1 MVKKFYIHF
10 YIDIFNE
17 DELNRLRNEIDII
30 EPSGQSFS
38 SLRNPSFEKEKV
50 KKLLFSIIRE
60 NLQKL
65 NKDYLLTS
73 LNWLEQEST
82 SNETSSPSNV
92 NDVKKQNESY
102 RELFKFLENNT
113 EIKLKTEYIAKNN
126 LEHLHSKE
134 ISLNLAKQI
143 SSGNIRDKNYIS
155 PKNSKF
161 ITIAEETILNVET
174 QEFNILKLEEEV
186 GAENTLSVIG
196 CYILTVY
203 GLYSKINYDKFEKF
217 IQAITKGY
225 NRENPYHTDLHAA
238 DVTQT
243 CLVYIKQAKMKE
255 ILNLNEL
262 DIASLYISCMVH
274 DYKHPGYTNQFL
286 ININSPTSI
295 KSNDI
300 DVLEAYHISQT
311 FKLIRSNEKYD
322 IFSLMNNDEYRIMRK
337 RMIGFVL
344 ATDMVFH
351 FKQFEYVKN
360 LIKDYGIEKGKNRE
374 KMVENNEKLN
384 DLQQQFLEI
393 IVHACDISNPTKP
406 FHLYTFWA
414 EKVVAEFF
422 RQGDKEKELGLK
434 VSVNCDRLTT
444 SLPQSQIGFMNFI
457 VGPFFISFVD
467 IFPELSFLT
476 DNVKD
481 NTERYK
487 KMKEEDD
494 KKKESNK

>member
-1 MVKKFYIHF
+1 MY
-10 YIDIFNE
+10 
-17 DELNRLRNEIDII
+17 
-30 EPSGQSFS
+30 S
-38 SLRNPSFEKEKV
+38 
-50 KKLLFSIIRE
+50 
-60 NLQKL
+60 
-65 NKDYLLTS
+65 
-73 LNWLEQEST
+73 
-82 SNETSSPSNV
+82 
-92 NDVKKQNESY
+92 
-102 RELFKFLENNT
+102 FLENNT

-126 LEHLHSKE
+126 LEHLNTKE
-134 ISLNLAKQI
+134 ISLNIAKQI
-143 SSGNIRDKNYIS
+143 ASKNIRDKNYIP
-155 PKNSKF
+155 PKNTKF
-161 ITIAEETILNVET
+161 ITFAEETISTIET
-174 QEFNILKLEEEV
+174 QEFNIFKLEEEV
-186 GAENTLSVIG
+186 GPENTLSIIG
-196 CYILTVY
+196 CYILTSY

-255 ILNLNEL
+255 LFNLNDL

-286 ININSPTSI
+286 ININSPTSLR
-295 KSNDI
+295 SNDT

-311 FKLIRSNEKYD
+311 FKLIKSNEKYD
-322 IFSLMNNDEYRIMRK
+322 IFSLMNNDDYRFMRK
-337 RMIGFVL
+337 RMIGFVI

-351 FKQFEYVKN
+351 FKQFDYIKN
-360 LIKDYGIEKGKNRE
+360 LIKDNGIEKGKNRE
-374 KMVENNEKLN
+374 KIVENKEKLI
-384 DLQQQFLEI
+384 DIQQQFLEI

-406 FHLYTFWA
+406 FNLYTFWA

-434 VSVNCDRLTT
+434 VSMNCDRLTT

-481 NTERYK
+481 NTEKYK
-487 KMKEEDD
+487 KIKEEED